1 MNPQGDGIIWRLLSI
16 QPVRLLIYSIMK
28 VCFGRPAN
36 ILLLLFSLFSLYSR
50 GQELQISGRIKDTI
64 TGKDCSGTVVEIL
77 KLDSSLVG
85 ECRSEKDGSFSFKGS
100 LHAGNYLLFLSHPA
114 HESLYQPITISNNL
128 PLDLGILVLIPKGD
142 SLASVT
148 IISSFI
154 RPHIKGD
161 TLEYNTANIRIRV
174 NANVEEMLG
183 RLPGLQVDPNG
194 NITYNGERVQQLL
207 VDGEDL
213 FGNDP
218 TIITRN
224 FDASR
229 IAKVQLLDRKSDRTI
244 FSGIDD
250 GQRSKTLNLVLK
262 EDSKNGFFGK
272 AEVGGNTEGNYN
284 TNGLLAAFRKREQF
298 TALGMASNTGVL
310 GFSSNSGG
318 SQTKLSVLQWNND
331 PLGTSA
337 GYGIPRFAASGLHYA
352 NTWNGHEDHIAGNYQ
367 YGHVFTQPVTSTHII
382 QTLTDTSYI
391 QDQQSRSVNQ
401 QDQHSLNMLYDLV
414 PDSLSAW
421 KFNLGGV
428 RTNGQNQFNANG
440 NNAFNAFKVNSS
452 ERSIRSNT
460 SHNNWDGNISWQIH
474 AKHRSRRTFS
484 VSAGLQNLDDKTN
497 GYLYSLNNY
506 YLPDGNL
513 QHMDTVDQRKKIDN
527 HASSI
532 STSLNYTE
540 PLWGNTMLGLSYGI
554 SYNSSRALQATFDK
568 GDGKYLDEI
577 DSLSSNYLAHTTNH
591 QAGLTLQG
599 GRKFSYTIGADVF
612 AYASH
617 QLDQVARSEL
627 NYHYINFA
635 PRGFITWVFNPTTN
649 LSLLYGG
656 RTQQPSI
663 TELQPVK
670 NNNDPLHI
678 TIGNPALRPGFN
690 QNFNLSFR
698 SIRALMININLIADI
713 TSNSI
718 STRTST
724 DSLGRQIS
732 QPVNVNGGSDIGLN
746 ASITKRV
753 LGLDLTLRSNMEEKR
768 SFNFVNTDLSK
779 NESYTIGSGFSL
791 IKNVPDKYMTQI
803 HTTFT
808 YLDSRTSVDLA
819 QPIHY
824 WSQLSSFYLA
834 LYFLKGFDIV
844 TGAIYKWQQKT
855 PVFTGNNWTM
865 AWNAS
870 VSRNLLNNLLVLR
883 FQVNNLLDQNT
894 GISRSNIGNIN
905 TQTSSNILG
914 RYWLLSATYR
924 FDKKAKNK

>member
-1 MNPQGDGIIWRLLSI
+1 
-16 QPVRLLIYSIMK
+16 MK

-64 TGKDCSGTVVEIL
+64 TGKDCSGAVVEIL

-100 LHAGNYLLFLSHPA
+100 LYAGNYLLFLSHPA
-114 HESLYQPITISNNL
+114 HESLYRPITISNNL

-148 IISSFI
+148 IISSLI

-161 TLEYNTANIRIRV
+161 TLEYNTANIRMRI

-194 NITYNGERVQQLL
+194 NITYNGERIQQLL

-218 TIITRN
+218 TIVTRN

-262 EDSKNGFFGK
+262 ESSKNGFFGK
-272 AEVGGNTEGNYN
+272 AEAGGNSEGNYKA
-284 TNGLLAAFRKREQF
+284 NGLLAAFRNKEQF

-318 SQTKLSVLQWNND
+318 SQTGLSVLQWNND
-331 PLGTSA
+331 PLGASA
-337 GYGIPRFAASGLHYA
+337 GHGIPRFAASGLHYA
-352 NTWNGHEDHIAGNYQ
+352 NTWNGHEDHVTGNYQ
-367 YGHVFTQPVTSTHII
+367 FGHVFTEPVTSSRII
-382 QTLTDTSYI
+382 QTLPDTSYA
-391 QDQQSRSVNQ
+391 QDLQSSSINR
-401 QDQHSLNMLYDLV
+401 QDQHSLNLLYDLL

-421 KFNLGGV
+421 KLILSGV
-428 RTNGQNQFNANG
+428 SIDGQNQFSANG
-440 NNAFNAFKVNSS
+440 TNSFNDIKVNSN

-460 SHNNWDGNISWQIH
+460 RHNSWNGNLFWQIH
-474 AKHRSRRTFS
+474 AKHRAKRTLS
-484 VSAGLQNLDDKTN
+484 ITAGLQNLQDKAN
-497 GYLYSLNNY
+497 GYLYSRNRY
-506 YLPDGNL
+506 YLPNGNL
-513 QHMDTVDQRKKIDN
+513 QNLDTVDQRKQITN
-527 HASSI
+527 HASNI
-532 STSLNYTE
+532 NGNLNYTQ
-540 PLWGNTMLGLSYGI
+540 PLWGNTMVGLSYGI
-554 SYNSSRALQATFDK
+554 SYSSSRALQTTYNK
-568 GDGKYLDEI
+568 GDGKYQDQV
-577 DSLSSNYLAHTTNH
+577 DSLSSSYLAHTVNN
-591 QAGLTLQG
+591 QVGLTFQG
-599 GRKFSYTIGADVF
+599 GNRRLSYTIGGDAFD
-612 AYASH
+612 YSSH
-617 QLDQVARSEL
+617 QKDEATHVER
-627 NYHYINFA
+627 NYHYTNFGS
-635 PRGFITWVFNPTTN
+635 RGFITWLFDPSTN
-649 LSLLYGG
+649 LNLLYYGK
-656 RTQQPSI
+656 TQQPSI
-663 TELQPVK
+663 SQLQPVK

-690 QNFNLSFR
+690 QNFNLGFR
-698 SIRALMININLIADI
+698 RIKALMININLIADI
-713 TSNSI
+713 SSNNI
-718 STRTST
+718 SNRTST
-724 DSLGRQIS
+724 DSLGRQIT
-732 QPVNVNGGSDIGLN
+732 QPVNVNGGGNLALN
-746 ASITKRV
+746 AAVTKKIM
-753 LGLDLTLRSNMEEKR
+753 GIDLILNLNMEDKR
-768 SFNFVNTDLSK
+768 SFNFVDADLSK
-779 NESYTIGSGFSL
+779 NESYMIGSGFSL
-791 IKNVPDKYMTQI
+791 IKNVPDKYMAQFNTA
-803 HTTFT
+803 FT
-808 YLDSRTSVDLA
+808 YLDSHSSVDLA

-824 WSQLSSFYLA
+824 WSQLESAYLA

-844 TGAIYKWQQKT
+844 TDVIYNWQQKT
-855 PVFTGNNWTM
+855 SDFTGRNWTM

-870 VSRNLLNNLLVLR
+870 VSRNLLKDLLVLR

-905 TQTSSNILG
+905 TQTSTNILG
-914 RYWLLSATYR
+914 RYWLFSATYR